1 MWSWFSYFA
10 KTRICVNVFTD
21 HGLPRWCSGKES
33 ACQCKRLWKHKRCEC
48 DSWVWKILWR
58 RKWIPT
64 PVFLP
69 GKFHG
74 ERSLAGYSPWGHEES
89 DTTECAC
96 AHTHTHTH
104 TYSQFSV
111 GFTLVVGKRNIF
123 ILFFFWDFFHQQ
135 SGWPLVLRDIHE
147 GIPLFTS

>member
-1 MWSWFSYFA
+1 MRTEDFLCGLDFPTLQNPEFVLMYSQIMGFPGGAVA
-10 KTRICVNVFTD
+10 KS
-21 HGLPRWCSGKES
+21 LPASARDSGN
-33 ACQCKRLWKHKRCEC
+33 KRCKF

-96 AHTHTHTH
+96 THTHTHTHTH

-123 ILFFFWDFFHQQ
+123 ILFFF
-135 SGWPLVLRDIHE
+135 
-147 GIPLFTS
+147 